1 MEIDKLVEVGLG
13 MWVDI
18 LWVEDNNKFLVDGAD
33 RGMLEVDTVGILE
46 GVEHRVEVL
55 LGDMD
60 RDMLDMAVEVGREVV
75 GPD

>member
-1 MEIDKLVEVGLG
+1 M
-13 MWVDI
+13 M
-18 LWVEDNNKFLVDGAD
+18 
-33 RGMLEVDTVGILE
+33 EVDTAGILE

-55 LGDMD
+55 LGDKD

>member
-33 RGMLEVDTVGILE
+33 RGMLEVDTEGILE